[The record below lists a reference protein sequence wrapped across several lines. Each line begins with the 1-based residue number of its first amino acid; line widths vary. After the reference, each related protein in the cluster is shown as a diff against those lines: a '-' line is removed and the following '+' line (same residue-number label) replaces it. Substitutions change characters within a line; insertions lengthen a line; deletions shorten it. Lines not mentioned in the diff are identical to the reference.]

1 MQVGVIGASGNI
13 GQRVAQEA
21 IDRGHEVIGFSR
33 DPVQARQT
41 GLAANWEAMDVLDA
55 LGDRPLESGIRVRR
69 AQKEVRGWRELEV
82 RGEGSRELELSR

>member
-1 MQVGVIGASGNI
+1 
-13 GQRVAQEA
+13 
-21 IDRGHEVIGFSR
+21 
-33 DPVQARQT
+33 
-41 GLAANWEAMDVLDA
+41 MDVLDA